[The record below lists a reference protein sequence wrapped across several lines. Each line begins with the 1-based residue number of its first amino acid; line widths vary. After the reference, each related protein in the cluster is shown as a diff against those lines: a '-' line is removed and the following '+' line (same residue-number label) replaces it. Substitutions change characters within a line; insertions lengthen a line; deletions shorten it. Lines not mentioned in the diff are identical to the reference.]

1 MATIDIDLPGELA
14 AARKRLA
21 ERTATALRDSRV
33 QAIRSAVRPGSPRAE
48 VEEVAHRFYPRLRP
62 ELIEEA
68 INIVCGGPAPVVA
81 ADPEASAEPGA
92 SADSELSADSE
103 AFADLEAFVDPE
115 ESADPDASAE
125 K

>member
-1 MATIDIDLPGELA
+1 MSSIDIDLPSELA

-33 QAIRSAVRPGSPRAE
+33 NAIRSAVRPGSSRVE

-68 INIVCGGPAPVVA
+68 INIVCGEEGPAA
-81 ADPEASAEPGA
+81 PEDG
-92 SADSELSADSE
+92 
-103 AFADLEAFVDPE
+103 
-115 ESADPDASAE
+115 
-125 K
+125 KK

>member
-81 ADPEASAEPGA
+81 DPEASAASVA

-115 ESADPDASAE
+115 ESADPEASAE